1 MVHQNVKFI
10 SRLLLASLLAAIV
23 MGLSTA
29 PIDILTLK
37 YNWITVAIFLVV
49 YLFAIYL
56 FYRIYLESVTNNH
69 FKITKITAKPSA
81 RQLVVTVLAMV
92 VMLIL
97 AAVQVKFV
105 SDAVYPI
112 AENVA
117 DLQALSQRS
126 PILMALAL
134 GVFAP
139 ICEELIIR
147 GNFFSYALA
156 GRFDQ
161 PRYQLVTVIVNG
173 VLFGL
178 LRGGFSW
185 VQLSYYTVMGL
196 VLAATYILSG
206 RDIRVNSVVHVT
218 ANLGLMLMA

>member
-1 MVHQNVKFI
+1 
-10 SRLLLASLLAAIV
+10 

-69 FKITKITAKPSA
+69 FKITKIAAKPSA
-81 RQLVVTVLAMV
+81 RQLVITVLAMV

-105 SDAVYPI
+105 SDAVYSI

-117 DLQALSQRS
+117 DLQALSQR
-126 PILMALAL
+126 
-134 GVFAP
+134 
-139 ICEELIIR
+139 
-147 GNFFSYALA
+147 
-156 GRFDQ
+156 
-161 PRYQLVTVIVNG
+161 
-173 VLFGL
+173 
-178 LRGGFSW
+178 
-185 VQLSYYTVMGL
+185 
-196 VLAATYILSG
+196 
-206 RDIRVNSVVHVT
+206 
-218 ANLGLMLMA
+218 

>member
-1 MVHQNVKFI
+1 
-10 SRLLLASLLAAIV
+10 
-23 MGLSTA
+23 TA

-69 FKITKITAKPSA
+69 FKITKIVAKPSA
-81 RQLVVTVLAMV
+81 RQLVITVLAMV

-139 ICEELIIR
+139 ICEE
-147 GNFFSYALA
+147 
-156 GRFDQ
+156 
-161 PRYQLVTVIVNG
+161 
-173 VLFGL
+173 
-178 LRGGFSW
+178 
-185 VQLSYYTVMGL
+185 
-196 VLAATYILSG
+196 
-206 RDIRVNSVVHVT
+206 
-218 ANLGLMLMA
+218 

>member
-10 SRLLLASLLAAIV
+10 GRLLLASLLAAIV

-134 GVFAP
+134 GVF
-139 ICEELIIR
+139 CT
-147 GNFFSYALA
+147 
-156 GRFDQ
+156 D
-161 PRYQLVTVIVNG
+161 
-173 VLFGL
+173 
-178 LRGGFSW
+178 LRGINYSRQFL
-185 VQLSYYTVMGL
+185 QLCAGGTF
-196 VLAATYILSG
+196 
-206 RDIRVNSVVHVT
+206 
-218 ANLGLMLMA
+218 